1 MCAMMFNLISSIM
14 KKMLVFLAVGLFL
27 SACGSPKTLVK
38 VRNNADNTETTISAT
53 TGDGGTTSVTVS
65 PKIVIDSNKVDVKPF

>member
-1 MCAMMFNLISSIM
+1 MRKVIA
-14 KKMLVFLAVGLFL
+14 FLALGFMFA
-27 SACGSPKTLVK
+27 ACGSPKTLVK

-65 PKIVIDSNKVDVKPF
+65 PKLTVDPSAFIIPKNE

>member
-1 MCAMMFNLISSIM
+1 M
-14 KKMLVFLAVGLFL
+14 KRVFVLALLLGVVA
-27 SACGSPKTLVK
+27 ACGSPHVAVK

-65 PKIVIDSNKVDVKPF
+65 PKITVDPYFLKTPTNE

>member
-1 MCAMMFNLISSIM
+1 M
-14 KKMLVFLAVGLFL
+14 KKFLSLLLLGVLL

-65 PKIVIDSNKVDVKPF
+65 PKLTVDPSVFMPKSE